1 MRGLRRKRAAC
12 ARTAAQAQ
20 DRAAHAEGR
29 PPKALLPI
37 ERGRL
42 APVRP
47 PWGPLRVTARRVR
60 GSDAREVAPPHR
72 SDASPR
78 TSPTMTAA
86 PPRGALGMPRCA
98 ERCHAMP
105 RDAERA
111 QGAMPPRCRRM
122 PRASTSF
129 HEPLDLA
136 YLPSMVS
143 HLEFR
148 VCFSYKFRSILPS
161 LPDDETLK
169 SRSFREF
176 SRVLAFT

>member
-1 MRGLRRKRAAC
+1 MRRKRAAC

-29 PPKALLPI
+29 PPKAPLPI

-42 APVRP
+42 TPVRP

-60 GSDAREVAPPHR
+60 GSDAREVAPHHR

-78 TSPTMTAA
+78 TSPAMAAA
-86 PPRGALGMPRCA
+86 PPRGAHGMPRCA

-122 PRASTSF
+122 PRASTTF

-136 YLPSMVS
+136 YLHSMVS
-143 HLEFR
+143 LLNFFSVFGRNFDRYSLLFRMTKHSNLEVSEKLLVF
-148 VCFSYKFRSILPS
+148 
-161 LPDDETLK
+161 
-169 SRSFREF
+169 
-176 SRVLAFT
+176 

>member
-1 MRGLRRKRAAC
+1 MRRKRAAC
-12 ARTAAQAQ
+12 ARAAAQAQ

-29 PPKALLPI
+29 PPTALLLL
-37 ERGRL
+37 ESGRL

-78 TSPTMTAA
+78 TSPAMAAA
-86 PPRGALGMPRCA
+86 PPRGAVGMPRCA

-122 PRASTSF
+122 PRASTTF
-129 HEPLDLA
+129 HDPLDLA
-136 YLPSMVS
+136 YLPYMVS
-143 HLEFR
+143 HLD
-148 VCFSYKFRSILPS
+148 FSSVFWSKFRSILPS
-161 LPDDETLK
+161 LPDNEILESQKYTH
-169 SRSFREF
+169 FEF
-176 SRVLAFT
+176 GER